1 MFCHACICV
10 LLLGSAVSGQ
20 GGFGAGIILGEPT
33 GVSLKA
39 WLDDRTALD
48 GAAAWSFSGHDSF
61 QLHADW
67 LIHYFDVMEADDLR
81 GALPVYV
88 GIGGR
93 IRLREEHRGDDDE
106 DVTLGV
112 RLPFGMTYIPD
123 SAPVDVFVEFVP
135 TLDVV
140 PGTDFDLAAGFGARF
155 FFR

>member
-1 MFCHACICV
+1 MPCLAC
-10 LLLGSAVSGQ
+10 LLLTLLTAAPSGRE
-20 GGFGAGIILGEPT
+20 GLALGIILGEPT
-33 GVSLKA
+33 GISIKA
-39 WLDDRTALD
+39 WVDDKTAVD
-48 GAAAWSFSGHDSF
+48 GAAAWSFSGYDSF
-61 QLHADW
+61 QLHADY

-135 TLDVV
+135 ILDVV
-140 PGTDFDLAAGFGARF
+140 PDTDFDLAAGFGARF